1 MKAVVAK
8 KTAKPLPPWLQ
19 KAKDEGAKESKSGK
33 KPTAAHEKGESKRF
47 EAAEDKGAKP
57 KGRPFAD
64 GGSTADLSTRDKDR
78 DRAYARESMNAA
90 AVKAGGKATDYD
102 KNEAAIKADRDKNKY
117 ADGGRIKKPSNAAT
131 NPKAQARSDPK
142 MAGNAKGRTN
152 TMHMAN
158 GGKVK

>member
-19 KAKDEGAKESKSGK
+19 KAKDEGAKEAKSGK

-47 EAAEDKGAKP
+47 EAAEDKAAP
-57 KGRPFAD
+57 KGKPFAD
-64 GGSTADLSTRDKDR
+64 GGK
-78 DRAYARESMNAA
+78 
-90 AVKAGGKATDYD
+90 
-102 KNEAAIKADRDKNKY
+102 
-117 ADGGRIKKPSNAAT
+117 IKKPSNAAT

-142 MAGNAKGRTN
+142 LAANKNSNAR
-152 TMHMAN
+152 HMAN

>member
-19 KAKDEGAKESKSGK
+19 KAKDEGAKEAKSGK

-64 GGSTADLSTRDKDR
+64 GGSTANLSTRDKDQ
-78 DRAYARESMNAA
+78 DRAPARESMNTAT
-90 AVKAGGKATDYD
+90 VKAGGKATDYD
-102 KNEAAIKADRDKNKY
+102 KNEAAIKADQQKNKY

-142 MAGNAKGRTN
+142 LAANKNSNAR
-152 TMHMAN
+152 HMAN

>member
-19 KAKDEGAKESKSGK
+19 KAKDEGAKEAKSGK

-47 EAAEDKGAKP
+47 EAAEDEAAP
-57 KGRPFAD
+57 K
-64 GGSTADLSTRDKDR
+64 GGSTANLSTRDKDQ
-78 DRAYARESMNAA
+78 DRASARESMNTAT
-90 AVKAGGKATDYD
+90 VKAGGKATDYD
-102 KNEAAIKADRDKNKY
+102 KNEAAIKADQQKNKY

-142 MAGNAKGRTN
+142 LAANKNSNAR
-152 TMHMAN
+152 HMAN